1 MSTNNFQILYD
12 GLCQSLQVPTF
23 KLPDTGDGPVAFHL
37 DRQGVVVDVLYF
49 PHTCPGYVHVLF
61 EFGAI
66 PYDDPRVSHIV
77 LALLDINFLLP
88 QPHPPA
94 LGRNPVTG
102 DVVMRCV
109 YPLEGM
115 ESGDLL
121 ELIDQGAAL
130 ALEWRQDYFLNEAAV
145 GARHRSDAAL
155 AVPVGGLA

>member
-1 MSTNNFQILYD
+1 MSANKFQILYD
-12 GLCQSLQVPTF
+12 GLCHALQVPTF
-23 KLPDTGDGPVAFHL
+23 RLPDSGDGPVAFHL
-37 DRQGVVVDVLYF
+37 DRHGVVVDVLYF

-102 DVVMRCV
+102 DVVLRCV
-109 YPLEGM
+109 YPLEDTSSS
-115 ESGDLL
+115 ELL
-121 ELIDQGAAL
+121 EVIDQGAAL
-130 ALEWRQDYFLNEAAV
+130 ALEWRQDYFLEDT
-145 GARHRSDAAL
+145 ARHASDLRSAGHV
-155 AVPVGGLA
+155 VPVGSLA